1 MRQRSCH
8 TLYNNGTATS
18 LLIWPESHVTVMKL
32 QYNKR
37 AEWSTYN
44 RGKFVYG
51 GGKFVGHSDKI
62 DVVREVL

>member
-1 MRQRSCH
+1 
-8 TLYNNGTATS
+8 
-18 LLIWPESHVTVMKL
+18 MKL